1 MNIKE
6 ILKKHQ
12 GELEPAELDQ
22 ILALAIHKKIEYIYK
37 NPNKKIPASS
47 KKTFDKLLRLR
58 LANWPLA
65 YLKGYKEF
73 CGLKF
78 RVNKNT
84 LVPRP
89 ESELIVEE
97 ALKYTEDKHSVVDIG
112 TGSGALI
119 LSLAKLSKTKA
130 NYLATD
136 ISAKALEV
144 AKTNSRKLA
153 LKNKIQFKKSNL
165 LPASPSLGGKN
176 IAPSKF
182 DIVLANL
189 PYLNK
194 KQLKEPSIK
203 KEPRLALLS
212 GKDGLY
218 HYRKLFTQI
227 AKYLNKK
234 YLILLEINPEQKE
247 EIEKIV
253 STNLPEAK
261 IKFLKDLANNIRVVK
276 ITN

>member
-37 NPNKKIPASS
+37 NQNKKIPASS
-47 KKTFDKLLRLR
+47 TKTFNKLLRLR

-97 ALKYTEDKHSVVDIG
+97 ALKYIEDKHSVVDIG

-119 LSLAKLSKTKA
+119 LSLAKLSKAKA
-130 NYLATD
+130 NYLAID

-165 LPASPSLGGKN
+165 LKN
-176 IAPSKF
+176 IAPNKF

-247 EIEKIV
+247 EIEKII
-253 STNLPEAK
+253 SANLPEAK